1 MHDMCP
7 VEEAPV
13 LTCKLAEHRFDASAA
28 TAGEIEIVFQDEQG
42 LRSTPA
48 RLSQNGQVALEASP
62 RADAGEFAG
71 RVRPMCVEEAD
82 VRCDPPDAVQL
93 IRDFAPP
100 ILPVHKVDDPNFIEA
115 LEWRGHS
122 EASFQGAGGRE
133 GVSVIDRNKP

>member
-1 MHDMCP
+1 MAFETSPCS
-7 VEEAPV
+7 
-13 LTCKLAEHRFDASAA
+13 DAW
-28 TAGEIEIVFQDEQG
+28 
-42 LRSTPA
+42 
-48 RLSQNGQVALEASP
+48 
-62 RADAGEFAG
+62 EFARG
-71 RVRPMCVEEAD
+71 TRSLCVEEAD